1 MVSSAAA
8 GPSAVGPAEAL
19 SLFHPVVR
27 AWFAETFGEPTEI
40 QALAW
45 PAVASGRHV
54 LATAPTGSGKTL
66 CAFLWALDRLLTGA
80 WPAGLPAVLYVS
92 PLKALNTDIRR
103 NLLGPLRQLG
113 ERLGA
118 AGLSVPE
125 VRVEVRSGDT
135 PQNER
140 QRMLRRPPQILV
152 TTPESLNLLLSSP
165 RARGILTGLRTVILD
180 EIHAVASTK
189 RGTHLATAVER
200 LVPLAG
206 EFQRLALSATVRPA
220 ARVAAFVGGYVLEE
234 PGGPGGEARYK
245 PREVEVLQARQAKR
259 LELAVRWPGVR
270 AGAPPGGAGPSAYAP
285 PTAAGAPGGQR
296 APQEAGAPG
305 AAAVTGAGHSPDGA
319 AGEASVW
326 PALVASCRAA
336 IHAHRS
342 TLLFTNTRRHA
353 EKLARLINEA
363 EGAILAYA
371 HHGSLS
377 REIRAAVE
385 SRLKRGELKAIVATS
400 SLELGIDIGELD
412 QVLLIQTPQSVAS
425 TLQRIGRAGHSVR
438 ESSLGVLHP
447 LHGLDLLEGALMA
460 QAVGE
465 QDIEETRP
473 VLRPLDLLA
482 QVILSMTG
490 VERWD
495 IDRLFDALRTSYPYH
510 ELSRRQYERVLDMLA
525 GRYADSRIRELE
537 SRLLLDRLENTV
549 EARRGALALVY
560 RAGGTIPDRGYF
572 DLRTA
577 DTRAKIGELDEEFVW
592 ERRVGDTFMLGT
604 QGWRIRRID
613 ARSVEVTPWDGA
625 VSTTVFWKAE
635 RGARDFRFC
644 ERLSLAL
651 ERWNGRLGDPLL
663 REELEREHL
672 LEEPAAEA
680 LLEFLKSQRETTRT
694 DLPHRHHLLLESV
707 RDPAAG
713 ESLRRVIVH
722 TLWGGRINV
731 PLAQALAALWAQEQ
745 GRPLEIVADD
755 TSVAALVPAEED
767 LGELLHRLRPEALEG
782 LLRRGL
788 ESGGFFG
795 ARFREN
801 SGRALLLPRSDFRRR
816 VPLWLTRQR
825 SKKLLDA
832 VLGYEDFPVLTETWR
847 ECLEDEFDLETLKS
861 LLGELARGEIRVSR
875 VQGSSPSPFAQGVSW
890 VQLNQA
896 MYEDDTP
903 STQARSALRSD
914 VIREALA
921 SARLRPEL
929 ASELVAEIEAKLQR
943 TAPGYAPR
951 GARETLDWLKE
962 RWILPESE
970 WRGLLEAIHRDQ
982 GLEPESLLAELEP
995 RLASGLLPGAKTPAV
1010 WARENQARLHRVLE
1024 EGRALE
1030 GRAEAGPAE
1039 AGLTEAGG
1047 PEAGRTEQGAGF
1059 RFTDLLGEWLRYYG
1073 PIDPEQALRLFG
1085 VSPERLRESLEE
1097 LAEQGEL
1104 ITDVRVRGAPEPRIC
1119 DSRNLETLLRL
1130 TRKAR
1135 RPSFRA
1141 RPLAELP
1148 LFLALQTRLAAAEAL
1163 GAGAAAGA
1171 AGEEALREVL
1181 EILFGYPA
1189 PAEAWEGELLPARL
1203 PRYTG
1208 AWLDRLLAAS
1218 ELRWLG
1224 CGPRRL
1230 TFAFE
1235 SDLPLF
1241 TPAGE
1246 ARARPGGRSPGGRS
1260 PGGRDRQARGAQA
1273 GEPAGE
1279 PAREGSLIPERGR
1292 FGFWELA
1299 EPSGLASA
1307 ELVRQLWAEA
1317 WRGRASTDSFE
1328 PVRQGLA
1335 GKFAAEPAGERK
1347 AEAWPGGAPGRY
1359 AGRVGYDRW
1368 KAGRPAGGAWFAL
1381 EMGQEE
1387 QDAVDREELARDRA
1401 RQLLRRYGV
1410 LFREL
1415 LERELP
1421 ALRWSSVFRALRLM
1435 ELAGEILS
1443 GHFFEGIPGVQFI
1456 STAAFARLERGLPQ
1470 GASFWLAAQDPA
1482 SACGLGLPGLDLPPR
1497 LPGTHLV
1504 YQGARLVLVSRSRGR
1519 ELDFRVGPEDS
1530 MLPACLEIF
1539 QAHFRREFDPWNA
1552 VRVAVINGRPARS
1565 SPYKAVLLASG
1576 FLEEYRGLALRARY

>member
-1 MVSSAAA
+1 VVSA
-8 GPSAVGPAEAL
+8 PEAL
-19 SLFHPVVR
+19 EIFHPAIR
-27 AWFAETFGEPTEI
+27 SWFAETYGEPTEI

-45 PAVASGRHV
+45 PAIASGRHV

-80 WPAGLPAVLYVS
+80 WPAALPAVLYVS

-103 NLLGPLRQLG
+103 NLLGPLRQLA
-113 ERLGA
+113 ERLSA

-140 QRMLRRPPQILV
+140 QRMLRRPPAILV

-165 RARGILTGLRTVILD
+165 RARGILAGLRTVILD

-189 RGTHLATAVER
+189 RGTHLVTAVER

-206 EFQRLALSATVRPA
+206 EFQRLALSATVRPV
-220 ARVAAFVGGYVLEE
+220 ARVAAFVAGYVLEE
-234 PGGPGGEARYK
+234 PGSPGGEARYRA
-245 PREVEVLQARQAKR
+245 REVTVLQARQAKA
-259 LELAVRWPGVR
+259 LELTVRYPSPA
-270 AGAPPGGAGPSAYAP
+270 AGPLQAAGGPGGAAEGLLAGPGPSA
-285 PTAAGAPGGQR
+285 G
-296 APQEAGAPG
+296 
-305 AAAVTGAGHSPDGA
+305 D
-319 AGEASVW
+319 ASIW
-326 PALVASCRAA
+326 PALVASCRQA

-438 ESSLGVLHP
+438 EASRGVLHP
-447 LHGLDLLEGALMA
+447 LHGLDLLEAALMA
-460 QAVGE
+460 QAVRGE
-465 QDIEETRP
+465 DIEETRP

-495 IDRLFDALRTSYPYH
+495 IDRLFDALRSSYPYH

-525 GRYADSRIRELE
+525 GRYADSRVRELE
-537 SRLLLDRLENTV
+537 SRLLLDRLENMV
-549 EARRGALALVY
+549 EARRGVLPLVY

-577 DTRAKIGELDEEFVW
+577 DSRAKIGELDEEFVW

-613 ARSVEVTPWDGA
+613 ARSVEVSPWDGS

-651 ERWNGRLGDPLL
+651 ERWNPRLSDPLL
-663 REELEREHL
+663 REELGREHL
-672 LEEPAAEA
+672 LEEPAVEA
-680 LLEFLKSQRETTRT
+680 LLEFLKAQRQTTRL

-713 ESLRRVIVH
+713 ESLRRVILH
-722 TLWGGRINV
+722 TLWGGRVNV
-731 PLAQALAALWAQEQ
+731 PLAQALAALWAQEK

-755 TSVAALVPAEED
+755 SSVAALVPAEED
-767 LGELLHRLRPEALEG
+767 LGQLLHRLRPEALEG

-788 ESGGFFG
+788 ESSGFFG

-801 SGRALLLPRSDFRRR
+801 AGRALLLPRSDFRRR

-825 SKKLLDA
+825 SKKLLEK
-832 VLGYEDFPVLTETWR
+832 VLGYEDFPILTETWR
-847 ECLEDEFDLETLKS
+847 ECLEDEFDLAALKA
-861 LLGELARGEIRVSR
+861 LLGELARGEIAVSR
-875 VQGSSPSPFAQGVSW
+875 VESSSPSPFAQGVSW

-896 MYEDDTP
+896 MYEDDSP
-903 STQARSALRSD
+903 AAQARSALRSD

-921 SARLRPEL
+921 SSRLRPALEP
-929 ASELVAEIEAKLQR
+929 ALVAEVNAKLQR

-962 RWILPESE
+962 RWVLPEGE
-970 WRGLLEAIHRDQ
+970 WRELLEAIRRDQ

-995 RLASGLLPGAKTPAV
+995 RLAAGLLPGGRTPAV
-1010 WARENQARLHRVLE
+1010 WARENQARLRRALE
-1024 EGRALE
+1024 EGRAE
-1030 GRAEAGPAE
+1030 E
-1039 AGLTEAGG
+1039 GG
-1047 PEAGRTEQGAGF
+1047 PEAQGRLGLAE
-1059 RFTDLLGEWLRYYG
+1059 LLGEWLRYYG
-1073 PIDPEQALRLFG
+1073 PLDPQELVRLFG
-1085 VSPERLRESLEE
+1085 VGSERLREALEE
-1097 LAEQGEL
+1097 LAEQGEVAA
-1104 ITDVRVRGAPEPRIC
+1104 DVAVRGAESLRVC

-1130 TRKAR
+1130 TRKVR

-1148 LFLALQTRLAAAEAL
+1148 LFLAMQTCLVPEEGSEGA
-1163 GAGAAAGA
+1163 GAGAAGSARAGGAARGAAGA
-1171 AGEEALREVL
+1171 QARPEVRQGEEALRVVL
-1181 EILFGYPA
+1181 ETLFGYPA

-1203 PRYTG
+1203 PGYTG
-1208 AWLDRLLAAS
+1208 AWLDRLLAGS

-1224 CGPRRL
+1224 CGTRRL
-1230 TFAFE
+1230 TFGFE

-1241 TPAGE
+1241 APASGQRE
-1246 ARARPGGRSPGGRS
+1246 GPGGKSPRAAGG
-1260 PGGRDRQARGAQA
+1260 PN
-1273 GEPAGE
+1273 GE
-1279 PAREGSLIPERGR
+1279 PARERSLIPERGR

-1299 EPSGLASA
+1299 ESSGLPSA
-1307 ELVRQLWAEA
+1307 ELVRRLWAEA
-1317 WRGRASTDSFE
+1317 WRGRASSDSFE
-1328 PVRQGLA
+1328 PVRRGLA
-1335 GKFAAEPAGERK
+1335 GRFAAEPAALAGE
-1347 AEAWPGGAPGRY
+1347 APGRERRAWSR
-1359 AGRVGYDRW
+1359 AGRHGFDRW
-1368 KAGRPAGGAWFAL
+1368 KAGRPSGGAWFAL
-1381 EMGQEE
+1381 DPTAAE

-1401 RQLLRRYGV
+1401 RQLLRRYGL

-1421 ALRWSSVFRALRLM
+1421 PLRWAAVFRALRLM
-1435 ELAGEILS
+1435 ELGGEILS
-1443 GHFFEGIPGVQFI
+1443 GRFFEGIPGVQFI
-1456 STAAFARLERGLPQ
+1456 GTAAFARLERGLPEA
-1470 GASFWLAAQDPA
+1470 GPFSPWWLAAQDPG
-1482 SACGLGLPGLDLPPR
+1482 SACGLGLPGLELPPR
-1497 LPGTHLV
+1497 LAGTHLV
-1504 YQGARLVLVSRSRGR
+1504 YHGARLALVSRSRGR
-1519 ELDFRVGPEDS
+1519 ELEFRLDPEDPL
-1530 MLPACLEIF
+1530 LPACLAVF
-1539 QAHFRREFDPWNA
+1539 PAHFRREFAPWNA
-1552 VRVAVINGRPARS
+1552 VRVTAINGLPARS
-1565 SPYKAVLLASG
+1565 SPYKPVLLAAG
-1576 FLEEYRGLALRARY
+1576 FLEEHSGLVLRARY